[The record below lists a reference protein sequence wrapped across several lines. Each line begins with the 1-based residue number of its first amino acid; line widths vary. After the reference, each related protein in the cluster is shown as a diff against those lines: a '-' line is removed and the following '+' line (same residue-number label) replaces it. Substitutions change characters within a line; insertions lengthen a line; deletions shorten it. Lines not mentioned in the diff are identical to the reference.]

1 MSESSHSNA
10 ISQATL
16 QGLRERCAEQKATIV
31 ALEGANAVREEM
43 LQSAAA
49 QLELTRA
56 ELEHTRAELEHTRAE
71 LEHTRAEL
79 EHARAELERIRAEL
93 GVGVTESGM
102 IDAPVLHFT
111 KWKARRWAGQLRRR
125 GSGAHGA
132 GES

>member
-49 QLELTRA
+49 QLEL
-56 ELEHTRAELEHTRAE
+56 TRAE

>member
-1 MSESSHSNA
+1 MSESSHPDA
-10 ISQATL
+10 ISRATL
-16 QGLRERCAEQKATIV
+16 QGLRERCAELRAAIV

-43 LQSAAA
+43 LHSGAA

-56 ELEHTRAELEHTRAE
+56 ELEH
-71 LEHTRAEL
+71 
-79 EHARAELERIRAEL
+79 ARADLQRIRAEL
-93 GVGVTESGM
+93 GVGVGESGM

-125 GSGAHGA
+125 ASRPHRA

>member
-31 ALEGANAVREEM
+31 ALEGANAVREEIP
-43 LQSAAA
+43 QSAAA
-49 QLELTRA
+49 QLELTRV
-56 ELEHTRAELEHTRAE
+56 ELEHTRAE

-125 GSGAHGA
+125 GSGAHG
-132 GES
+132 

>member
-49 QLELTRA
+49 QLEL
-56 ELEHTRAELEHTRAE
+56 TRAELEHTRAE